1 MNWTPEQIEIIK
13 KVLKSD
19 VIKLAIGADE
29 WDLSEEEEEKLWE
42 IIKGV
47 DS

>member
-19 VIKLAIGADE
+19 VIRLAMGADE
-29 WDLSEEEEEKLWE
+29 WDLTEEEEEKLWE
-42 IIKGV
+42 IINAL